1 MNETNGLTASD
12 VALLTGNN
20 NDGFGNGG
28 WGSMIWLFAIIA
40 LMGGW
45 GNGGFGG
52 NGGRFAN
59 AIGYE
64 NLATSNEV
72 QRGFDNQN
80 QMANQR
86 EILAAVN
93 AGTAQA
99 VATTN
104 QAKYDNI
111 NVAKDIQT
119 ALIAQ
124 IGDVKTNQMQL
135 LANQNDCCCS
145 TKMLINEV
153 GNNIASQIAQA
164 RYENAINTNAINA
177 NTTAQTQRI
186 IDMMTGNTIQDLRDQ
201 VQALQLQG
209 QLQNVVRYPSGWTY
223 NAGNNPFCGNNG
235 CGCGCNM

>member
-1 MNETNGLTASD
+1 MNENGLSAAD
-12 VALLTGNN
+12 IAAVTGNGN
-20 NDGFGNGG
+20 RGGFGMDGG

-52 NGGRFAN
+52 NNFAN

-145 TKMLINEV
+145 TKMLISEV
-153 GNNIASQIAQA
+153 GNNIISQIAQA

-186 IDMMTGNTIQDLRDQ
+186 IDMMTGNQIQDLRDQ
-201 VQALQLQG
+201 LQASQLREQLQG
-209 QLQNVVRYPSGWTY
+209 VVRYPQGWTY
-223 NAGNNPFCGNNG
+223 NAGNNPFCNNNG
-235 CGCGCNM
+235 CGCCGMNM

>member
-52 NGGRFAN
+52 GNNFAN

-119 ALIAQ
+119 ALTAQ
-124 IGDVKTNQMQL
+124 IGDVKTNQVQL
-135 LANQNDCCCS
+135 LANQNQCCCD
-145 TKMLINEV
+145 TRMLINEV
-153 GNNIASQIAQA
+153 GNNIVSQIAQA

-201 VQALQLQG
+201 VGQLQLANQLQG
-209 QLQNVVRYPSGWTY
+209 VMRYPQGWTY
-223 NAGNNPFCGNNG
+223 NAGTNPFCNNG
-235 CGCGCNM
+235 CGCGM